1 MNNYQY
7 YKKAIKGQALP
18 LAYIDLDKFDANVE
32 AIRKRAGDK
41 PIRIASKSVRCQA
54 MLRRILDSNA
64 QYQGIMCYS
73 AREAAWLASQGFDD
87 LLVAYPTLQAQ
98 DIWAVLEQ
106 VAKGKRI
113 YLMTDSAEQLK
124 HLNAVAAA
132 QQQQLPIF
140 VDLDMSSRWSFLHF
154 GVHRSGIWNEATLG
168 AYLSALQKH
177 SNLQL
182 VGAMGYEAQ
191 IAGLGDQAKG
201 KALLN
206 RAIRAFQ
213 ARSRKEVAKRR
224 ATLVAQIKQ
233 VVPGLQIVNAG
244 GTGSLES
251 SREEEAVTEVTAGSG
266 FYAPTL
272 FDAYSRFQ
280 HQPAAGFAIEIVRQ
294 PQPHL
299 YTCLGGGYV
308 ASGAIGKE
316 KAPEPTWPQGA
327 KLTNNEMAGEVQTP
341 VEYKG
346 SEKLAL
352 GDPIFLRHCKAGEL
366 CEHFQQLQLIQ
377 GGQIV
382 EAVPTY
388 RGEGMCFL

>member
-7 YKKAIKGQALP
+7 YKKAISGQALP
-18 LAYIDLDKFDANVE
+18 LAYIDLDKFDVNVE
-32 AIRKRAGDK
+32 AIRKRAGGK
-41 PIRIASKSVRCQA
+41 PIRIASKSVRCRR
-54 MLRRILDSNA
+54 MLQRILDSHK

-73 AREAAWLASQGFDD
+73 AREAAWLALQGFDD
-87 LLVAYPTLQAQ
+87 LLVAYPTLQAA
-98 DIWAVLEQ
+98 DIRLILEQ

-113 YLMTDSAEQLK
+113 YLMTDSAEQLEQ
-124 HLNAVAAA
+124 LNAVAAA
-132 QQQQLPIF
+132 QQQTLPIF
-140 VDLDMSSRWSFLHF
+140 IDLDMSSRWSLLHF
-154 GVHRSGIWNEATLG
+154 GVHRSGVWNEATLG
-168 AYLSALQKH
+168 AYLSALQKMP
-177 SNLQL
+177 NLQL

-201 KALLN
+201 KAVLN
-206 RAIRAFQ
+206 RVIRAFQ

-224 ATLVAQIKQ
+224 AALVTQIKQ
-233 VVPGLQIVNAG
+233 VVPNLEIVNAG

-251 SREEEAVTEVTAGSG
+251 SREEEVVTEVTAGSG
-266 FYAPTL
+266 FYSPTL

-280 HQPAAGFAIEIVRQ
+280 HEPAAGFAIEIVRK

-327 KLTNNEMAGEVQTP
+327 KLTSNEMAGEVQTP

-346 SEKLAL
+346 PEKLVL

-366 CEHFQQLQLIQ
+366 CEHFQELQLIQ
-377 GGQIV
+377 AGQIV

-388 RGEGMCFL
+388 RGEGQCFL